1 MSLIQY
7 QGSDSREVL
16 GHLTQQGS
24 CADIPEFQRFI
35 PEHHHQVL
43 PKEDHIHTQLPHPQ
57 ELSIDQ
63 KVYPTLKVSISN
75 VLEFICRPFRNQAS
89 LNLALIN

>member
-35 PEHHHQVL
+35 SKHHHQVL
-43 PKEDHIHTQLPHPQ
+43 PKEDQLIF
-57 ELSIDQ
+57 LDQ
-63 KVYPTLKVSISN
+63 KVFPM
-75 VLEFICRPFRNQAS
+75 
-89 LNLALIN
+89 LNLTYIKSNEYWKNWYTYAMVWLNTRY